1 MHPEATEALTECAHS
16 FAGNDRK
23 MLPSTLTMKKT
34 LKSRLNRSRTEHRRQ
49 TRDERT
55 ENLLQTTEQRCDLT
69 GTDGVYAIDSLGDS
83 QGDRRRRR
91 RRGRGIRNG
100 G

>member
-49 TRDERT
+49 TRDERI

-69 GTDGVYAIDSLGDS
+69 GTDGVHAIDSLGDS

-91 RRGRGIRNG
+91 GRGIRNG